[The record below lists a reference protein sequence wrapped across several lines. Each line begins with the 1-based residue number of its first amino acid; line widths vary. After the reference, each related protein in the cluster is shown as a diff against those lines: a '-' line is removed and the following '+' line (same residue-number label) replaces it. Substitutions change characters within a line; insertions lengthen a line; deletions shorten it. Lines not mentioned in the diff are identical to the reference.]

1 LALKERDARGIPV
14 RQYVLDWDRIT
25 PLVAP
30 DGSVFYEARQDD
42 LSHIPQTKI
51 AIPASEVIHD
61 RFNCLFHPLIG
72 VSPLFSSALA
82 AKQGLEIQGNSA
94 KFFANMSQP
103 GGILTAP
110 SKISDENAA
119 RLKNEW
125 EKNFAKGQLGKIAVL
140 GDGLKYEAMAVKP
153 VDAELVDQLKLSAEQ
168 VCSAFGV
175 PKYMIGVGDIPSAEN
190 AQVLTQWYYDR
201 CLQKLIEAF
210 ERLQDEGLGLKPNE
224 MRTEF
229 DLDDLLRMDS
239 KSLAETEGVKVQ
251 RGISAPNESRL
262 KFNLRGVAGGD
273 QPYLQ
278 QQNFSLEALAKR
290 DSQADPFKSNAPA
303 SAPTPTADEV
313 AEKAAAVLV
322 PTISKL
328 SDAIA
333 AAHDAQQRQQ
343 QEADERE
350 RARAETVTELQR
362 GLDAMLAMQQEQ
374 RRQIEAEQAR
384 IAEVE
389 RQRQEDAARHQAALD
404 AAQRAAAEAKSQ
416 SEALRLLA
424 RIRTQLDARA

>member
-1 LALKERDARGIPV
+1 
-14 RQYVLDWDRIT
+14 
-25 PLVAP
+25 
-30 DGSVFYEARQDD
+30 
-42 LSHIPQTKI
+42 
-51 AIPASEVIHD
+51 
-61 RFNCLFHPLIG
+61 
-72 VSPLFSSALA
+72 
-82 AKQGLEIQGNSA
+82 
-94 KFFANMSQP
+94 MSRP
-103 GGILTAP
+103 SGILSAP
-110 SKISDENAA
+110 AKISDETAL
-119 RLKNEW
+119 RLKTDW
-125 EKNFAKGQLGKIAVL
+125 ENNFGKGKIGKVAVL
-140 GDGLKYEAMAVKP
+140 GDNLKYEAMAVTP
-153 VDAELVDQLKLSAEQ
+153 VDAALVDQLKLSAEQ
-168 VCSAFGV
+168 VCAAFGV
-175 PKYMIGVGDIPSAEN
+175 PKFMVGIGELPSFDNVQA
-190 AQVLTQWYYDR
+190 LTQWYYTA

-278 QQNFSLEALAKR
+278 QQNFSLEALSKR

-303 SAPTPTADEV
+303 PVPAPTADEV
-313 AEKAAAVLV
+313 AEKAAAVLI

-350 RARAETVTELQR
+350 RARAATIAEFQR

-374 RRQIEAEQAR
+374 RRQIDAEQAR

-389 RQRQEDAARHQAALD
+389 RLRQEDADRHRAALE
-404 AAQRAAAEAKSQ
+404 AAQRAAAEAQAQ
-416 SEALRLLA
+416 SDALRLLA
-424 RIRTQLDARA
+424 RVRAQLDARA